1 MNHINKGGQE
11 ESSQNSFDI
20 RLFFHNALKYWYLFV
35 LSFVIAF
42 FIGKAYV
49 RYTQPIYAVNSTV
62 MIKDG
67 GYYSSKPSGQLMEG
81 LGMFKMSYNIFNELE
96 IMKSYALIY
105 KAVKSLDFQVS
116 YFVSG
121 AIKTGEVYQSS
132 PFTVELDSTFANQ
145 LKSVPIYIELLSDST
160 YHLKIMDLSSQKNFI
175 FWKTSPEVLREYNG
189 VFNRQLKTADFSITV
204 KPSIFF
210 EELKKED
217 GHYYFVINDLYAVAS
232 RYASKLGVAQQ
243 SKYSSL
249 IMLTVSGEIIEKEIN
264 FLNALTDTYIKFGL
278 TEKNE
283 ITTNTVKFIDDQL
296 HRINDSL
303 KNSSNQLE
311 QFSNK
316 ENFVVEGSSDKVYD
330 ELDFLEKKKA
340 EFQVQKKYYQ
350 YLLSYIEQNNDMK
363 KVVSPSAVGI
373 SDMLLGQMV
382 SELYTLQSEQTS
394 LAFSAKEK
402 NHSFGVI
409 ELKIKNTRANLI
421 ENLTNL
427 IKTTD
432 LYLKDNQERLDKVYA
447 LLYRLPKSQR
457 YFANLQRQYSVNEKM
472 YSFLLEKKTEAE
484 IAKASNVSDNK
495 VVNPA
500 TLSGKVFPNESTV
513 QNNVMLLG
521 LFFPLLIVGLLTY
534 FNSIV
539 VDKAV
544 IARKTSLPILGVIGH
559 FEGDSIVPAL
569 DYPKS
574 SFADSVRALRI
585 NLQYLAADKKSKV
598 VGVTST
604 VSGEGK
610 TFFALN
616 IALSLVQSGAKVV
629 LLGVDLR
636 RPRLTSLL
644 GLPTEKGISSYLIG
658 KYSLDEILHEKF
670 LGQLDV
676 ISAGPVP
683 PNPSELI
690 ESQKFADLI
699 DALKL
704 RYDYIIIDSS
714 PVGLVSD
721 YLLLAKLT
729 DVNLY
734 MVRQNY
740 TRIAMLEDLESFKK
754 ENSLA
759 NMYLI
764 YNDVKRNG
772 GSWIKGNRYGYGY
785 GYGYGNSEY
794 GSEGDEKQGGLTAW
808 RKKMFELIRKRSV

>member
-1 MNHINKGGQE
+1 MNQINKEGQ
-11 ESSQNSFDI
+11 ESSQNSFDV
-20 RLFFHNALKYWYLFV
+20 RLFLHNALKYWYLFV
-35 LSFVIAF
+35 LSMIAAF
-42 FIGKAYV
+42 LIGKAYV
-49 RYTQPIYAVNSTV
+49 RYSQPIYAVNSTV

-67 GYYSSKPSGQLMEG
+67 GYYSSKSSGQLMEG

-105 KAVKSLDFQVS
+105 KAVKSLDFEVS
-116 YFVSG
+116 YYVSG

-132 PFTVELDSTFANQ
+132 PFTVELDSTFSNQ
-145 LKSVPIYIELLSDST
+145 LRNVPVYIELLNDST
-160 YHLKIMDLSSQKNFI
+160 YCLKIMDPSSQKKFLL
-175 FWKTSPEVLREYNG
+175 WKTSPEVLREYKG
-189 VFNRQLKTADFSITV
+189 VFNRLLTTNDFSITV
-204 KPSIFF
+204 KSSVFF
-210 EELKKED
+210 NELNRTE
-217 GHYYFVINDLYAVAS
+217 GQYYFVINDLYTVAG
-232 RYASKLGVAQQ
+232 RYASKLKVSQQ

-249 IMLTVSGEIIEKEIN
+249 IMLSVSGEIIEKEIN

-283 ITTNTVKFIDDQL
+283 ITTNAVKFIDDQL

-311 QFSNK
+311 EFSNK
-316 ENFVVEGSSDKVYD
+316 QNFVVEGNSDKVYE

-340 EFQVQKKYYQ
+340 EFQIQKKYYQ

-373 SDMLLGQMV
+373 SDMLLGQMI

-402 NHSFGVI
+402 NHTFGVI

-421 ENLTNL
+421 ENLSNL

-432 LYLKDNQERLDKVYA
+432 LYLRDNQERLDKVYA

-457 YFANLQRQYSVNEKM
+457 YFANLQRQYTVNEKM

-513 QNNVMLLG
+513 QNNVLLLG

-544 IARKTSLPILGVIGH
+544 IIRKTSLPILGMVGH
-559 FEGDSIVPAL
+559 FEGDSIAPAL
-569 DYPKS
+569 DFPKS

-658 KYSLDEILHEKF
+658 KYSLDEILHRHL
-670 LGQLDV
+670 LGHLDV
-676 ISAGPVP
+676 ISAGPIP

-690 ESQKFADLI
+690 ESQKFAELI
-699 DALKL
+699 KILKST
-704 RYDYIIIDSS
+704 YDYIIIDSS

-734 MVRQNY
+734 MIRQDY
-740 TRIAMLEDLESFKK
+740 TKIAMLEDLELFKK
-754 ENSLA
+754 ENSLV

-764 YNDVKRNG
+764 YNDVKRLG
-772 GSWIKGNRYGYGY
+772 GSWVKGSRSGYNYGYGS
-785 GYGYGNSEY
+785 SEY
-794 GSEGDEKQGGLTAW
+794 GSDEEVKEGKLELW
-808 RKKMFELIRKRSV
+808 RKKISKLLKNRLV